1 MPRKLPAHQRHLPA
15 AVKYTDLE
23 KRKRERQMAWREDG
37 RAMDAKQAR
46 MHGRITAVCVEAASP
61 SQTHGEQP
69 GDNVVQANP
78 PFAGIPAA
86 WSGNINKILLPL
98 PDAKMAPNIP
108 KDTIPADVSASLPET
123 LIAATPYRSADSL
136 LTTDLQTLF
145 ELWGGYE

>member
-1 MPRKLPAHQRHLPA
+1 MSVGAVRRRKGDGCEASTNARTHHCGLRRISLAF
-15 AVKYTDLE
+15 TD
-23 KRKRERQMAWREDG
+23 
-37 RAMDAKQAR
+37 
-46 MHGRITAVCVEAASP
+46 P
-61 SQTHGEQP
+61 PPTHGEQP
-69 GDNVVQANP
+69 GGNVVQANP

-86 WSGNINKILLPL
+86 WSGNINKILRPL